1 MSDFHNTLPS
11 YLDNAAPDEKQ
22 AFFHA
27 LICLAYADGN
37 CDEDELAYITEAAK
51 VRKMENIAKLL
62 QPKTTAE
69 LLTELEVIKNKHLAM
84 ELIRE
89 MCALAHVD
97 SELSDSETLLIGK
110 VGLKLG
116 LSLDK
121 IEQISNWVIDRM
133 IWQEQAKIIFEE
145 NEK

>member
-1 MSDFHNTLPS
+1 
-11 YLDNAAPDEKQ
+11 
-22 AFFHA
+22 
-27 LICLAYADGN
+27 
-37 CDEDELAYITEAAK
+37 
-51 VRKMENIAKLL
+51 
-62 QPKTTAE
+62 
-69 LLTELEVIKNKHLAM
+69 
-84 ELIRE
+84 

-121 IEQISNWVIDRM
+121 IEQISNWVIDRI